1 MLIVVIR
8 ALAIFVVLNVLLRI
22 MGKRQIGQLQ
32 PIELVI
38 TILISE
44 IAAQPLT
51 EYEANF
57 VTPVITLSML
67 VSLEII
73 ASTIGMKSVKFRN
86 MIQGNSLIIIRNG
99 VLDQAQIK
107 RLRFTLDDILEALR
121 KKDVFNIEDV
131 QYAIA
136 ETDGTLSVMLKPE
149 KRYFTKEDG
158 QINEPDNGLP
168 SVVVSDGKII
178 QSDFKECGMN
188 YEKLIKIISDL
199 NKKPE
204 DIMLMTIDKAGNTYV
219 IDKEKNI

>member
-121 KKDVFNIEDV
+121 KRMCSTSRMCNMPL
-131 QYAIA
+131 Q
-136 ETDGTLSVMLKPE
+136 KP
-149 KRYFTKEDG
+149 TAH
-158 QINEPDNGLP
+158 
-168 SVVVSDGKII
+168 S
-178 QSDFKECGMN
+178 
-188 YEKLIKIISDL
+188 
-199 NKKPE
+199 
-204 DIMLMTIDKAGNTYV
+204 A
-219 IDKEKNI
+219 

>member
-99 VLDQAQIK
+99 VLGSGA
-107 RLRFTLDDILEALR
+107 
-121 KKDVFNIEDV
+121 
-131 QYAIA
+131 
-136 ETDGTLSVMLKPE
+136 
-149 KRYFTKEDG
+149 
-158 QINEPDNGLP
+158 
-168 SVVVSDGKII
+168 
-178 QSDFKECGMN
+178 
-188 YEKLIKIISDL
+188 
-199 NKKPE
+199 
-204 DIMLMTIDKAGNTYV
+204 DKAAEVYP
-219 IDKEKNI
+219 

>member
-149 KRYFTKEDG
+149 KRNFTKEDG

-199 NKKPE
+199 NKSPK
-204 DIMLMTIDKAGNTYV
+204 T
-219 IDKEKNI
+219 